1 MTSNQQTSSHANIAA
16 ELLRLYAAC
25 EASGSDSRTS
35 VVPKR
40 AIGELSDDVGAV
52 LRALAQLPASSAEP
66 VLHAFLRILY
76 GYCAS
81 VMDPGGPSVAEIDIE
96 TLTLALIGFGVDQ

>member
-66 VLHAFLRILY
+66 APHAFLRILH